1 MVPTFQLIPGYGMQ
15 TWVLHKHTNDTFIY
29 SYILWI
35 ENLVQV
41 STQDG
46 VSHKS
51 TKYVEL
57 LQYKNIVIHIQFSYI
72 IVNPL
77 HTVDNRKLE

>member
-1 MVPTFQLIPGYGMQ
+1 MVPKFHIIPALGMQ
-15 TWVLHKHTNDTFIY
+15 TWVLYKHATDTYIY
-29 SYILWI
+29 SYVLWF
-35 ENLVQV
+35 EKVVQV

-51 TKYVEL
+51 TKCTEL
-57 LQYKNIVIHIQFSYI
+57 LQYKSTVIHIQYSNV

-77 HTVDNRKLE
+77 HTADDRKLE

>member
-1 MVPTFQLIPGYGMQ
+1 MQ
-15 TWVLHKHTNDTFIY
+15 NWVLHEHVTDTYIY

-35 ENLVQV
+35 EKLVQV

-51 TKYVEL
+51 TKCIEP
-57 LQYKNIVIHIQFSYI
+57 LQCRSTVIHIKYSNV

-77 HTVDNRKLE
+77 HTADYRKLE